1 MAGLNQSQSS
11 NLSKCALCRVE
22 EALSMIIKDKEN
34 AGEQPLE
41 PPICDVAFRD
51 GVFVVRE
58 DSTV

>member
-1 MAGLNQSQSS
+1 
-11 NLSKCALCRVE
+11 
-22 EALSMIIKDKEN
+22 MIIKDKEN